1 MGQLAIP
8 LMVASSVVSAGS
20 SILGSMYESSAS
32 KAKQRQYRHKANTE
46 RAVAQ
51 RRAIGLARDGDLAES
66 RAVARL
72 AASGGGG
79 SGTPG
84 GANLLSELNRNKHSE
99 SGTALWEG
107 ESRAQDLLYQAK
119 LEKAQERQRKR
130 MQVLSGIEG
139 VLNAGSAFAGKYG

>member
-1 MGQLAIP
+1 MAPIAIP
-8 LMVASSVVSAGS
+8 LMAASSVVSAGS
-20 SILGSMYESSAS
+20 SILGSIYESSAS
-32 KAKQRQYRHKANTE
+32 KASQKHYRHQANTE

-51 RRAIGLARDGDLAES
+51 RRAIGLARDGELAES

-79 SGTPG
+79 SETTG
-84 GANLLSELNRNKHSE
+84 GANLLSGLNRDRHNKA
-99 SGTALWEG
+99 GMALWEG

-130 MQVLSGIEG
+130 MQALSGIEG
-139 VLNAGSAFAGKYG
+139 VLNAGSSFASKYG